1 MVLLSQQAP
10 WYSSPRSPVQRH
22 KDTVRVTAAHETRRA
37 TSRRSPGCRD
47 RVFRDG
53 SAKYNAQP
61 QGLRPPWVTITC
73 ADVCTT
79 DHVCNYPVTTKV
91 PQRRAPSPPGAL
103 AELTHSPDAIVHR
116 PMASSS
122 SSKAPSA
129 SDNAAAWSAYAD
141 ELTRA
146 RAEIERLRAEN
157 ASLRSQ
163 VYDLQMRHPPP
174 GAPHVSPPMFYPPA
188 AQPMPYAYGALPPYG
203 GYAPPMHPSAAQHEK
218 PPIHKAHNPPLA
230 INAENKRGPKGANL
244 ALFCIPN
251 SYTDQQV
258 YDLAAP
264 HGNVLFAQV
273 STHRDTGLSRGYAFV
288 SYETIEEANVA
299 MSALHNLAIE
309 GRALRCEVARSD
321 REQGGSRPY

>member
-1 MVLLSQQAP
+1 MDGGVTDGPPDCNL
-10 WYSSPRSPVQRH
+10 PVI
-22 KDTVRVTAAHETRRA
+22 TR
-37 TSRRSPGCRD
+37 
-47 RVFRDG
+47 
-53 SAKYNAQP
+53 
-61 QGLRPPWVTITC
+61 
-73 ADVCTT
+73 
-79 DHVCNYPVTTKV
+79 
-91 PQRRAPSPPGAL
+91 PQRRVDSLDLCGTAAPTRFA
-103 AELTHSPDAIVHR
+103 R

-203 GYAPPMHPSAAQHEK
+203 GYAPPMHPGAAQHEK

-258 YDLAAP
+258 YDLATP

-288 SYETIEEANVA
+288 SYETVEEANVA